1 MRGGEQDKFLEDE
14 SRRRGRF
21 CGAQGRSDHIHRD
34 QIFRIFVRK
43 DLKEPR
49 KFYQFIQ
56 PGAGGRADKELF
68 WRSQIRQNRCPPLS
82 RLLSIKKYGLVFKS
96 CPLSPPHPALSP
108 SGERKKMRGKQHHLD
123 SNASTSNFLRV
134 VGGYAPI
141 EFPEQHFKIII
152 A

>member
-68 WRSQIRQNRCPPLS
+68 WRSQIRQNRCPLLS
-82 RLLSIKKYGLVFKS
+82 RLLSIKKYCLVFKS
-96 CPLSPPHPALSP
+96 CPLSPPPPPPSP
-108 SGERKKMRGKQHHLD
+108 FGGGGKKRGGEKH
-123 SNASTSNFLRV
+123 
-134 VGGYAPI
+134 I
-141 EFPEQHFKIII
+141 
-152 A
+152 